1 LQRRIAS
8 ITRWRN
14 ASPNRLN
21 QRPATVEFSQW
32 TNQRIIRRQLPPG
45 RVTLSIFSRLRLLYL
60 CHFSKPAT
68 DCPVYR
74 AIRRHNARKIV
85 ELGIGS
91 AQRAM
96 RMIEVAGRTSSPED
110 IHYVGMDLFE
120 GRAGSGQ
127 AALSLK
133 EAHQLLRATGVR
145 VQLVP
150 GNPAESLIRLANSLH
165 KVDLL
170 ILPGELDSA
179 ALARMWFFVP
189 RMLHEQSVVM
199 VENVQPDGQKV
210 LRIKPRAEIDRMA
223 SGTATRRAA

>member
-1 LQRRIAS
+1 
-8 ITRWRN
+8 
-14 ASPNRLN
+14 
-21 QRPATVEFSQW
+21 
-32 TNQRIIRRQLPPG
+32 
-45 RVTLSIFSRLRLLYL
+45 
-60 CHFSKPAT
+60 
-68 DCPVYR
+68 
-74 AIRRHNARKIV
+74 
-85 ELGIGS
+85 
-91 AQRAM
+91 M

-170 ILPGELDSA
+170 IL
-179 ALARMWFFVP
+179 LARMWFFVP
-189 RMLHEQSVVM
+189 RLLHERTQVFVESV
-199 VENVQPDGQKV
+199 QDGQKV